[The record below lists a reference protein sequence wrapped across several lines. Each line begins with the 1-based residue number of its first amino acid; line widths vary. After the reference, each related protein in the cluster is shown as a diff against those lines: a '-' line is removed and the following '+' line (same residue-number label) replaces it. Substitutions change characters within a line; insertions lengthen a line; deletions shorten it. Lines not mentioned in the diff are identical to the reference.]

1 MLIIILGVK
10 HICKGNGKFF
20 LHPDRYYCRICIV
33 FIMGMILPTTAVNA
47 DGVEYTKAWV
57 LNFDKVREASWF
69 ALPKVMP
76 VKPNF

>member
-1 MLIIILGVK
+1 
-10 HICKGNGKFF
+10 
-20 LHPDRYYCRICIV
+20 
-33 FIMGMILPTTAVNA
+33 MGMILPTTAVNA

-76 VKPNF
+76 VKPIFDMRAIVPVLIMFIVTAVETIGDISGVMRCV